1 MKAICINDS
10 DKPEQI
16 PQEEWIEEG
25 VVYTVSKITRM
36 GFQKDKFGLA
46 LEEIQLTSKSMPFEL
61 YDAERFIIIPFAV
74 EIDGEYE
81 IDASGKDELSI

>member
-1 MKAICINDS
+1 MKAICIDDS

-25 VVYTVSKITRM
+25 VVYTVTKITRM
-36 GFQKDKFGLA
+36 GFQKNKFGLA

-61 YDAERFIIIPFAV
+61 YDAERFIIIPFAIEV
-74 EIDGEYE
+74 SGDYE
-81 IDASGKDELSI
+81 IDASGKDDLSI

>member
-1 MKAICINDS
+1 MKAICIDDS

-25 VVYTVSKITRM
+25 VVYTVTKITRM

-46 LEEIQLTSKSMPFEL
+46 LEEIKLTSKSMPFEL

-74 EIDGEYE
+74 EIGSDHE
-81 IDASGKDELSI
+81 IDASNTDDLSI